1 MGRLAF
7 RSTPRLL
14 GHPPP
19 AAARPERLPF
29 PLPPPPHHP
38 HCRYTPYHARKAQEW
53 AQATALPMSVDGVP
67 GLYVWDE
74 TTHTY
79 VPAAPAADTQPLV
92 AHDAPAL
99 TIFGALSASVSRIY
113 PAVAWR
119 AANLYELPNPSHPGL
134 PSVYDG
140 AQYILKI
147 FYADGSTD
155 AALIARGLIGEV
167 RPLY

>member
-1 MGRLAF
+1 M
-7 RSTPRLL
+7 STEYPGPIEL
-14 GHPPP
+14 HPYPYSYP
-19 AAARPERLPF
+19 
-29 PLPPPPHHP
+29 
-38 HCRYTPYHARKAQEW
+38 YPYHS
-53 AQATALPMSVDGVP
+53 LPLTLTLTLNLTPDQVP

-79 VPAAPAADTQPLV
+79 VPAVPAPDAQPLI
-92 AHDAPAL
+92 AFDTPAL
-99 TIFGALSASVSRIY
+99 TIFGALSATVSRIY

-119 AANLYELPNPSHPGL
+119 AANLYELPSPSDSGL
-134 PSVYDG
+134 PPVYDG

-155 AALIARGLIGEV
+155 AALIARGLIREV